1 MTIFKVIYE
10 KIIKFYYNW
19 IDLSDFDSGSF
30 KIFFHSDPWISRHRK
45 KCARTST
52 MPIRLFSHRY
62 FTNLVNLCL
71 ADTCFYAE
79 NLLSS
84 SFKFFRASSAPVQ
97 GGSPTILLLYIH
109 ALLIQLH
116 QSIMLFIAPD
126 WRWGRV
132 DRNEWCIWQFQ
143 QEYVQF
149 PEQHC

>member
-1 MTIFKVIYE
+1 M
-10 KIIKFYYNW
+10 
-19 IDLSDFDSGSF
+19 LR
-30 KIFFHSDPWISRHRK
+30 IFFQI
-45 KCARTST
+45 
-52 MPIRLFSHRY
+52 
-62 FTNLVNLCL
+62 
-71 ADTCFYAE
+71 
-79 NLLSS
+79 
-84 SFKFFRASSAPVQ
+84 FRASSAPVQ

-149 PEQHC
+149 PEQHCQTPVHNLTFDLGYIEVYMIQISYFKTIFMLSVHTRAGLCCLMWQITLTTIESNKGIILNPPQCIRVLRDFSLNFGYPP